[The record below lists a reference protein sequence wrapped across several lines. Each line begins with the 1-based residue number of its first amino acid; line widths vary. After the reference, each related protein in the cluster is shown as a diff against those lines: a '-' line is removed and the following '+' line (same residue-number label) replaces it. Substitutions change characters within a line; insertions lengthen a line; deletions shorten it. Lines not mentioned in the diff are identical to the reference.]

1 MISTRGEDCMNYST
15 IIYSTD
21 DLKKYIFDIV
31 EYNYPEIDNI
41 ILFGSYARGDD
52 VTSYS
57 DLDLYISEPKQVKA
71 KTVYTLI
78 SRLKEVLQKPVDLFR
93 SIDVDHNSDFY
104 HNIFKEGI
112 IIYERN
118 TQ

>member
-1 MISTRGEDCMNYST
+1 MNYST